1 MIKKTKTLACVK
13 DEISSLLLSPV
24 KVAVN
29 RGRNKV
35 EKYNGIIVST
45 HPHLFVV
52 KVENNPLVSSLCCS
66 YKEVICGE
74 VKIAK
79 LS

>member
-1 MIKKTKTLACVK
+1 MIKKVKTIQVVK
-13 DEISSLLLSPV
+13 DEILSLIAQPV

-29 RGRNKV
+29 RGRNKI
-35 EKYNGIIVST
+35 EKYNGIVVSV
-45 HPHLFVV
+45 HPNLFVV
-52 KVENNPLVSSLCCS
+52 KIDDNPLISSLCCS

-79 LS
+79 K

>member
-1 MIKKTKTLACVK
+1 MIKKVKTIEVVK
-13 DEISSLLLSPV
+13 DEILSLIAQPV

-29 RGRNKV
+29 RGRNKI
-35 EKYNGIIVST
+35 EKYNGIVVSA
-45 HPHLFVV
+45 HPNLFVV
-52 KVENNPLVSSLCCS
+52 KIDDNPLISSLCCS

-79 LS
+79 K